1 MQKIIFLICL
11 LFAIMQIRAQNIEG
25 KVLKI
30 NSKNKT
36 LPLIGANVFWEN
48 TNVGTITDNQGRYSI
63 PEPTNFPATL
73 NVSYIGYSLK
83 DKKIVNNE
91 YIFYM
96 ESSIDLEEVNIKG
109 EKQTTIFSTVKPLN
123 VQTITSDEILKA
135 ACCNLSECF
144 ETNAAVDISYADA
157 ISGIKTIKMLGLNG
171 KYVQISNESVPLI
184 DGLLNSYGLSYVPG
198 SWIESIQVTKG
209 IGSVLNGYSSMT
221 GQININYFNNTN
233 SDDLFFNTY
242 FNSEGKLENNLLL
255 STNTRG
261 WENNLFTHISFL
273 NREIDHHGSSHSNE
287 SNDNE
292 HGDGFLDVPKT
303 KQFNIMNRLKY
314 TGNDKIRGSL
324 LIKKLWEERIGGQK
338 EDLGDYVL
346 NTIND
351 FSEFITKTGYIFND
365 IDKSIGIQTNWKLH
379 DQIIQF
385 GRNKYEGLQ
394 EKAYINLMLKT
405 YVTNLNHKVVLGSSY
420 EANRFT
426 ESFSGN
432 IANPFFDEKR
442 IDLLSGIF
450 AEYNYNYKETLN
462 IITGFR
468 ADYYNQQEKIYYSP
482 RLHLKYNPNEK
493 SAFRFSIGKGF
504 RISNII
510 IENMNFLANN
520 REININTQSNIESAI
535 NIGLNYSYC
544 LYLFEREAT
553 FNFDIYNTQFDKQ
566 VIVDVENE
574 GELNFYNL
582 DGKSYSTSA
591 QIDFSY
597 ELFDNL
603 DVKTAFK
610 INRSFTKYSDGMKQT
625 ALTPISRGL
634 INLAYKNNKENWK
647 FDFTC
652 NYIGESRIPQH
663 SKLATNKSEWFT
675 LFNTQITNSQNN
687 FDIYTGVEN
696 LSNYIQENPI
706 IDSENP
712 NSDNFDA
719 SLIYAPV
726 MGRLFYAGLR
736 YKFNRD

>member
-109 EKQTTIFSTVKPLN
+109 KKQTTIFSTVKPLN

-255 STNTRG
+255 STKTRG

>member
-11 LFAIMQIRAQNIEG
+11 SFAIMQIRAQNIEG

-63 PEPTNFPATL
+63 QEPTNFPATL

-109 EKQTTIFSTVKPLN
+109 KKQTTIFSTVKPLN
-123 VQTITSDEILKA
+123 VQTITADEILKA

-144 ETNAAVDISYADA
+144 ETNAAVDVSYADA

-255 STNTRG
+255 STKTRG

-287 SNDNE
+287 SNNNE

-324 LIKKLWEERIGGQK
+324 LIKKLWEERVGGQK

-520 REININTQSNIESAI
+520 REININTKSNIESAI

-553 FNFDIYNTQFDKQ
+553 FNFDIYNTQFEKQ

-610 INRSFTKYSDGMKQT
+610 INRSLTKYSDGMKQT

-634 INLAYKNNKENWK
+634 INLAYKNKKENWK

-687 FDIYTGVEN
+687 FDIYIGVEN

>member
-109 EKQTTIFSTVKPLN
+109 KKQTTIFSTVKPLN

>member
-11 LFAIMQIRAQNIEG
+11 SFAIMQIRAQNIEG

-63 PEPTNFPATL
+63 QEPTNFPATL

-109 EKQTTIFSTVKPLN
+109 KKQTTIFSTVKPLN
-123 VQTITSDEILKA
+123 VQTITADEILKA

-144 ETNAAVDISYADA
+144 ETNAAVDVSYADA

-255 STNTRG
+255 STKTRG

-287 SNDNE
+287 SNNNE

-324 LIKKLWEERIGGQK
+324 LIKKLWEERVGGQK

-520 REININTQSNIESAI
+520 REININTKSNIESAI

-553 FNFDIYNTQFDKQ
+553 FNFDIYNTQFEKQ

-610 INRSFTKYSDGMKQT
+610 INRSLTKYSDGMKQT

-687 FDIYTGVEN
+687 FDIYIGVEN

>member
-1 MQKIIFLICL
+1 MQKIIFLMCL
-11 LFAIMQIRAQNIEG
+11 LFAAMQINAQNIEG
-25 KVLKI
+25 KVLEIK
-30 NSKNKT
+30 SKNKT

-48 TNVGTITDNQGRYSI
+48 TNVGTITDNQGRYTI

-109 EKQTTIFSTVKPLN
+109 KKQTTIFSTVKPLN

-144 ETNAAVDISYADA
+144 ETNAAVDVSYADA

-233 SDDLFFNTY
+233 SDDVFLNTY
-242 FNSEGKLENNLLL
+242 FNSEGKLENNLLW
-255 STNTRG
+255 STKSRG

-273 NREIDHHGSSHSNE
+273 NREIDHHGSSHSHE
-287 SNDNE
+287 SKNNH

-338 EDLGDYVL
+338 EDLGNYVL

-351 FSEFITKTGYIFND
+351 LSELTHKNGYIFND
-365 IDKSIGIQTNWKLH
+365 IEKSIGIQTNWKLH
-379 DQIIQF
+379 DQTIQF

-394 EKAYINLMLKT
+394 EKAYINLMMRT
-405 YVTNLNHKVVLGSSY
+405 YVTNLNHKVVFGSSY

-432 IANPFFDEKR
+432 LAIPFSDEKR
-442 IDLLSGIF
+442 LDLLSGIF
-450 AEYNYNYKETLN
+450 AEYNYNFKEKLN
-462 IITGFR
+462 IITGVR

-493 SAFRFSIGKGF
+493 SAFRFSLGKGF

-510 IENMNFLANN
+510 IENMYFLANN
-520 REININTQSNIESAI
+520 RDININTESNIESAI
-535 NIGLNYSYC
+535 NIGINYSYC

-553 FNFDIYNTQFDKQ
+553 FNFDIYNTHFDKQ
-566 VIVDVENE
+566 VIVDIENE
-574 GELNFYNL
+574 GELKFYNL
-582 DGKSYSTSA
+582 DGKSNSTSA

-603 DVKTAFK
+603 DLKTAFK
-610 INRSFTKYSDGMKQT
+610 INRSLTKYSDGIKQT

-634 INLAYKNNKENWK
+634 INLAYKNKKENWK

-687 FDIYTGVEN
+687 FDIYIGVEN
-696 LSNYIQENPI
+696 LSNYVQENPI

-726 MGRLFYAGLR
+726 MGRLFYTGLR

>member
-1 MQKIIFLICL
+1 MFLKIV
-11 LFAIMQIRAQNIEG
+11 QINAQDIKG
-25 KVLKI
+25 KVLEIGNQNNTK
-30 NSKNKT
+30 
-36 LPLIGANVFWEN
+36 PLIGANVFWEN
-48 TNVGTITDNQGRYSI
+48 TKIGTITDSQGRYII
-63 PEPTNFPATL
+63 PKTTKLPAKL

-83 DKKIVNNE
+83 KKEIVNNE

-96 ESSIDLEEVNIKG
+96 ESSIDLDEVDIQGK
-109 EKQTTIFSTVKPLN
+109 KQTTIFSTVKPLN
-123 VQTITSDEILKA
+123 VQTITTDEILKA

-144 ETNAAVDISYADA
+144 ETNAAVDVTYSDA
-157 ISGIKTIKMLGLNG
+157 ISGIKTINMLGING

-209 IGSVLNGYSSMT
+209 IGSIANGYSSMT
-221 GQININYFNNTN
+221 GQINIEYFNETN
-233 SDDLFFNTY
+233 SDDLFLNTY
-242 FNSEGKLENNLLL
+242 VNSEGKLENNLLI
-255 STNTRG
+255 SKKNG
-261 WENNLFTHISFL
+261 NWKNNLFTHISFL
-273 NREIDHHGSSHSNE
+273 NREIDHHGGTHTHE
-287 SNDNE
+287 LDDN
-292 HGDGFLDVPKT
+292 HQGDGFLDIPKT
-303 KQFNIMNRLKY
+303 TQFNIMNKLKY
-314 TGNDKIRGSL
+314 TDSNKLVGSL
-324 LIKKLWEERIGGQK
+324 TLKKLWEERIGGQK
-338 EDLGDYVL
+338 ENVGNYIV

-351 FSEFITKTGYIFND
+351 YSEATTKTGYIFND

-379 DQIIQF
+379 DQNIQF
-385 GRNKYEGLQ
+385 GKNKYKGLQ
-394 EKAYINLMLKT
+394 EKAYLNLIVNT
-405 YVTNLNHKVVLGSSY
+405 YISNLNHKIIFGSSY

-432 IANPFFDEKR
+432 IDSEYSDDKR
-442 IDLLSGIF
+442 LDLLSGFF
-450 AEYNYNYKETLN
+450 AEYNYNFNEKLN
-462 IITGFR
+462 IITGLR
-468 ADYYNQQEKIYYSP
+468 ADYYNQQQKTYYSP
-482 RLHLKYNPNEK
+482 RLHIKYNPNEK
-493 SAFRFSIGKGF
+493 SALRFSAGKGF
-504 RISNII
+504 RISNIL
-510 IENMNFLANN
+510 IESMHFLANN
-520 REININTQSNIESAI
+520 REININTESNIESAI

-553 FNFDIYNTQFDKQ
+553 FNFDIYNTHFDKQ
-566 VIVDVENE
+566 VIVDVESE
-574 GELNFYNL
+574 GELKFYNL

-603 DVKTAFK
+603 DFKTAFK
-610 INRSFTKYSDGMKQT
+610 INRSLTKYSDGIKQT

-634 INLAYKNNKENWK
+634 INLAYKNIKENWK

-687 FDIYTGVEN
+687 FDIYIGIEN

-726 MGRLFYAGLR
+726 MGRLFYTGLR